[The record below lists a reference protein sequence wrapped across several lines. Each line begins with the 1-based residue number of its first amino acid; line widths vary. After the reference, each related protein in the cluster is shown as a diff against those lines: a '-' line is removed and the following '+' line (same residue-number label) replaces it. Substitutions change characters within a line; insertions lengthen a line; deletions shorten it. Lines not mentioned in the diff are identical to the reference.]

1 MTRLIVLRATV
12 LTLIAVL
19 AAPAFLALP
28 KEKDKWVR
36 VETANFTLLS
46 NAGSRR
52 AAKVGKRLEQ
62 LREVLTETSKGMT
75 YNLRADGTPDE
86 AVAGYFVRSVDGNY
100 VAIDASAEAQ
110 PYPVIYHEY
119 LHYFLENNIPA
130 IPLWLNE
137 GIAEFYS
144 TFTIRDGRAEIGLFV
159 QHHLLWLQQREWIS
173 LDDLFGVDTSSPI
186 YNEGDPRGTFYAQS
200 WALAHYLLLDERR
213 RDRMGRL
220 FRLVS
225 QGTPSAEAFE
235 QAIEIDLPTAQK
247 ELLEHLSSKYDRFI
261 RYTPQENL
269 DEQSAVAVP
278 LERREVLYHL
288 GDLLLHHSPLQGQA
302 VEGHLLAALELD
314 PEFADA
320 YAALAGLRLVQG
332 RPDDAIELCE
342 KTLAIAAKHPRAS
355 GVYGGSLMAKFA
367 QSVTEDDPLTETPPP
382 LLLRAREQFRGVL
395 ALAPDHAE
403 ALYGL
408 GVTYLAQTT
417 DLDEGI
423 DALTRAWHARPAQTN
438 VLVNLIVLKGRAGEI
453 EDAKS
458 LLERSLRPRGDA
470 ESIQLVETEL
480 ARIGFQ
486 RVQELI
492 VQNKSDEAIALAR
505 QIAEGISDGEL
516 RRELLEATES
526 VSSISEAEQ
535 ARIQFER
542 VRQLIDQDKPEEAL
556 TLARRVAARVSDD
569 KLRRELLQVV
579 MSISSALEIERIED
593 LRNEAL
599 AAGAA
604 GDAEKAEELLRQ
616 VAERISKSQGASS
629 DVDRFN
635 EAVALADEGKL
646 ELAAERYDQV
656 AATTTQRDLA
666 AMATDRADGIRR
678 ALTHKQHLKRYNEAA
693 KAANEGD
700 LETAA
705 SILEK
710 LLQELPN
717 GELRLTA
724 ERSLREIR
732 GSASSGR

>member
-75 YNLRADGTPDE
+75 HVSPLPTTIFVFKDSSSLAPYNLRADGTPDE

-235 QAIEIDLPTAQK
+235 QAFEIDLPTAQK

-288 GDLLLHHSPLQGQA
+288 GDLLPPGPGSTGRRHRA
-302 VEGHLLAALELD
+302 VREDVGHRCET
-314 PEFADA
+314 PSCIR
-320 YAALAGLRLVQG
+320 GLRGKPDGQVCSIG
-332 RPDDAIELCE
+332 DRRRSVDRNASSAAPACSRAVSRRACPGSGSCRGAVWPRSYVPGPDD
-342 KTLAIAAKHPRAS
+342 
-355 GVYGGSLMAKFA
+355 GS
-367 QSVTEDDPLTETPPP
+367 
-382 LLLRAREQFRGVL
+382 R
-395 ALAPDHAE
+395 
-403 ALYGL
+403 
-408 GVTYLAQTT
+408 
-417 DLDEGI
+417 
-423 DALTRAWHARPAQTN
+423 
-438 VLVNLIVLKGRAGEI
+438 
-453 EDAKS
+453 
-458 LLERSLRPRGDA
+458 
-470 ESIQLVETEL
+470 
-480 ARIGFQ
+480 
-486 RVQELI
+486 
-492 VQNKSDEAIALAR
+492 
-505 QIAEGISDGEL
+505 
-516 RRELLEATES
+516 
-526 VSSISEAEQ
+526 
-535 ARIQFER
+535 
-542 VRQLIDQDKPEEAL
+542 
-556 TLARRVAARVSDD
+556 
-569 KLRRELLQVV
+569 
-579 MSISSALEIERIED
+579 
-593 LRNEAL
+593 
-599 AAGAA
+599 
-604 GDAEKAEELLRQ
+604 
-616 VAERISKSQGASS
+616 
-629 DVDRFN
+629 
-635 EAVALADEGKL
+635 
-646 ELAAERYDQV
+646 
-656 AATTTQRDLA
+656 
-666 AMATDRADGIRR
+666 
-678 ALTHKQHLKRYNEAA
+678 
-693 KAANEGD
+693 
-700 LETAA
+700 
-705 SILEK
+705 
-710 LLQELPN
+710 
-717 GELRLTA
+717 
-724 ERSLREIR
+724 
-732 GSASSGR
+732 